1 MLSYIRIGSHDN
13 LQNTFLPTDIKFLF
27 ENGILKEIC
36 CPKKVALTKMVK
48 LCSLRAPFTIYLR
61 GSNITFQFYSNII
74 WYLALQWSMPIVKL
88 ILNQIVN
95 VLNTCN
101 LRCKLDFPVFLSP
114 FKISF
119 KLQLTPL
126 ANFFCRATFMVF
138 TPAAEGEMLV
148 PTSGLR

>member
-1 MLSYIRIGSHDN
+1 MLSYMRIGTHDN
-13 LQNTFLPTDIKFLF
+13 LQNTFLPTDIKLLF

-61 GSNITFQFYSNII
+61 GSNITFYSTII
-74 WYLALQWSMPIVKL
+74 LYLALQWSMPIVKL
-88 ILNQIVN
+88 ILNQMVK

-119 KLQLTPL
+119 KL
-126 ANFFCRATFMVF
+126 
-138 TPAAEGEMLV
+138 
-148 PTSGLR
+148 

>member
-48 LCSLRAPFTIYLR
+48 LCSLGAPFTIYFFFV
-61 GSNITFQFYSNII
+61 GSNITFYSNII

-119 KLQLTPL
+119 KL
-126 ANFFCRATFMVF
+126 
-138 TPAAEGEMLV
+138 
-148 PTSGLR
+148 